1 MHPIR
6 IFISSPQQEFAR
18 EREALREYFETDA
31 LMRKFFSAFLFEYAA
46 ASDQRPDQLYLDEAQ
61 RCDLYVG
68 LFGSEYGS
76 PDDAGLS
83 PTEREFDCALDTGS
97 HCLIFV
103 RNAPH
108 GAREPNMQALI
119 DRAQDDLVCK
129 QFGTPEELVAGVY
142 AALVEYLLA
151 KGIITWGPFDS
162 MACEQATLD
171 DLDLEWMSD
180 FVSVAR
186 QVRKFPLTADVAPK
200 KLLRHLH
207 LLNNDRVTNAA
218 VLLFGKDPQRFLG
231 SSEIKC
237 AHFHGTKQVKPIPSY
252 QIYKGTAFELVDQ
265 AVDFVLSKID
275 LSVGTR
281 AESVRAP
288 RTYEL
293 PKEVVT
299 EAVVNAVA
307 HRDYTSNGSVQ
318 VMLFADRLEVWNPGR
333 LAPELTLDQLR
344 VAHGSVPANR
354 LVATAL
360 YLVEYI
366 EKMGTGTL
374 DMIERCAA
382 AGLSEPEFSVADGFV
397 AKIWRKEK
405 RAGLEIAH
413 GAAEGGVHIQLDA
426 RDVAMLRACSAT
438 DATSKALQVAA
449 GYARRT
455 PKFRKRVNSLL
466 EQGLVERTLP
476 DAPHSSQQKYRLTDK
491 GRAVLSMEKKV

>member
-6 IFISSPQQEFAR
+6 IFVSSPQQEFAR
-18 EREALREYFETDA
+18 EREALHEYFETDA
-31 LMRKFFSAFLFEYAA
+31 LMRKFFRAFLFEYAA
-46 ASDQRPDQLYLDEAQ
+46 ASAQQPDQLYLDEVK
-61 RCDLYVG
+61 RSDLYVG

-76 PDDAGLS
+76 LDDTGLS

-97 HCLIFV
+97 HCLIFL

-108 GAREPNMQALI
+108 GVREPNMQALI
-119 DRAQDDLVCK
+119 DRAQDELICK
-129 QFGTPEELVAGVY
+129 QFGTPEELVSGVY
-142 AALVEYLLA
+142 AALVEYLQA
-151 KGIITWGPFDS
+151 KDIIHWGPFDA
-162 MACEQATLD
+162 MVCEQATLD
-171 DLDLEWMSD
+171 DLDAERMSD
-180 FVSVAR
+180 FVRVAR
-186 QVRKFPLTADVAPK
+186 QVRNFPLAVDVASK
-200 KLLRHLH
+200 KFLQHLH
-207 LLNNDRVTNAA
+207 LLNSDRITNAA

-299 EAVVNAVA
+299 EAIVNAVA

-333 LAPELTLDQLR
+333 LMPGLTLEQLR
-344 VAHGSVPANR
+344 VAHGSVPVNR

-374 DMIERCAA
+374 DMIERCVA

-397 AKIWRKEK
+397 TKIWRKEK
-405 RAGLEIAH
+405 KAGREFDN
-413 GAAEGGVHIQLDA
+413 GTTKGGVRVQLDA
-426 RDVAMLRACSAT
+426 RDVAMLRVCAEAEAT
-438 DATSKALQVAA
+438 AKELQIAA
-449 GYARRT
+449 GYPLRT
-455 PKFRKRVNSLL
+455 SNFRKRIDNLL
-466 EQGLVERTLP
+466 EQEFLGRTLP
-476 DAPHSSQQKYRLTDK
+476 DNPHSPMQKYRLTSK
-491 GRAVLSMEKKV
+491 GRAVLAIEEST